1 MTFATTLLAYGL
13 GLILTTAAAPDLSGS
28 IAHGALGQ
36 DTARPDFSDQWF
48 TFGDEDG
55 RMLVNMNAEGQS
67 LMFICEGGSGQLTLT
82 HDALTPDQTS
92 VTVSSGPHSAVYNL
106 AIEGPSADQ
115 GERRFM
121 LAAMSLEDPVI
132 QSFREIAKIAVTA
145 GGQTYEAVVSP
156 RMWSTTEAFFTACA
170 AR

>member
-1 MTFATTLLAYGL
+1 MTFSTTLLAYGF
-13 GLILTTAAAPDLSGS
+13 GLILTTTPAPDLSES
-28 IAHGALGQ
+28 VAHGAHAQ
-36 DTARPDFSDQWF
+36 DATRPDFSDQWF

-55 RMLVNMNAEGQS
+55 RMLVNMNAQGQS

-92 VTVSSGPHSAVYNL
+92 VTVSSGPHSAVYDL
-106 AIEGPSADQ
+106 ASEGPSADE